1 MDHHSRVARH
11 SHAVPVFCRRA
22 TMALRTE
29 HKGVGN
35 RCPRVAHH
43 DVCGIGCCGLQQTV
57 FCFRKAPIVLP
68 TMGCPTFCLCRGACL
83 RCHDKSSYACASCSS
98 AERNRPLV
106 PEQFLHKRRATARHP
121 CYHLLIDLRVGLRN
135 RTRSRRHAHHAFKG
149 HRASC
154 SSLCSLHPCGRA
166 LFHPSLYTVL
176 KTKKVYR
183 LSVTVYC
190 LSVKRETSFL
200 LKLLQTLHLLCFQ
213 ELINAAEMLANATMA
228 KLVNLAHEAV

>member
-1 MDHHSRVARH
+1 MNNNKQEKRAKPPTHRATFSQVLCLAHSYRGCRRGVGGLRLMDHHSREARH

-43 DVCGIGCCGLQQTV
+43 DVCGIGCCRLQQAV

-68 TMGCPTFCLCRGACL
+68 TMGCPALCLCRGTCL

-106 PEQFLHKRRATARHP
+106 SEQLFHKHRATARHP
-121 CYHLLIDLRVGLRN
+121 CYHLLFDLRVGLRN
-135 RTRSRRHAHHAFKG
+135 RARS
-149 HRASC
+149 
-154 SSLCSLHPCGRA
+154 
-166 LFHPSLYTVL
+166 
-176 KTKKVYR
+176 
-183 LSVTVYC
+183 
-190 LSVKRETSFL
+190 
-200 LKLLQTLHLLCFQ
+200 
-213 ELINAAEMLANATMA
+213 
-228 KLVNLAHEAV
+228 